1 VPVPGPEM
9 PGTLVV
15 AGDTPA
21 GESDPVGEAPAAL
34 PEALPAEG
42 TFAGDVE
49 GVDTSESG
57 TFVVIEVVIVVSR
70 DPVPE
75 TMTTGVVTIVLG
87 PVVGEE
93 GVVIG
98 AATGAPD

>member
-1 VPVPGPEM
+1 M
-9 PGTLVV
+9 PATLVV
-15 AGDTPA
+15 VGETPA
-21 GESDPVGEAPAAL
+21 GDSDPYGEATTAL

-87 PVVGEE
+87 PGVEEE
-93 GVVIG
+93 GIVTG

>member
-1 VPVPGPEM
+1 M
-9 PGTLVV
+9 PATLVV
-15 AGDTPA
+15 VGDAPA
-21 GESDPVGEAPAAL
+21 GGFDAAGVTTAL

-49 GVDTSESG
+49 GVETSESG

-87 PVVGEE
+87 PGVEEE